1 MSFFPF
7 RRALAGLAAA
17 VSVAAL
23 GQTAEAGIFHTGG
36 KAAAVS
42 AARISEIQRALDE
55 QRLMDAGRLIDEDM
69 AAGSRDPQ
77 LRVMAGELG
86 LLRGRYDAALQDFKA
101 AETAPQTAAAALQG
115 QGVAL
120 ARMGR
125 NDEAVAE
132 LQKAVTAAPGSWRAW
147 NALGSE
153 YDLRRDWPHATEA
166 YAKAIAGSNG
176 SALVLNNRGYS
187 QLLQGRFADAIADFV
202 AALQKKPD
210 LTEARTNLRLA
221 MALNGDYAR
230 SIAGADPENRAA
242 LLNNAGFAAGIRGDY
257 AKAENLLDEALQ
269 ARGEFYDR
277 ASQNLKV
284 IHTLEA
290 APKTAKHDPE

>member
-1 MSFFPF
+1 
-7 RRALAGLAAA
+7 
-17 VSVAAL
+17 
-23 GQTAEAGIFHTGG
+23 
-36 KAAAVS
+36 
-42 AARISEIQRALDE
+42 
-55 QRLMDAGRLIDEDM
+55 
-69 AAGSRDPQ
+69 
-77 LRVMAGELG
+77 MAGELG
-86 LLRGRYDAALQDFKA
+86 LLRGRYDASLQDFRA
-101 AETAPQTAAAALQG
+101 AERSPLTAAAALQG
-115 QGVAL
+115 QGIAL
-120 ARMGR
+120 ARMGH
-125 NDEAVAE
+125 NDEAMAE
-132 LQKAVTAAPGSWRAW
+132 LQKAVAASPESWRAW

-153 YDLRRDWPHATEA
+153 YDLRRDWPHASEA
-166 YAKAIAGSNG
+166 YAKAISGSNG
-176 SALVLNNRGYS
+176 SPLVLNNRGYS
-187 QLLQGRFADAIADFV
+187 QLLQGHFTDAIADFV

-257 AKAENLLDEALQ
+257 AKAEDLLEEALK

-290 APKTAKHDPE
+290 TPKTAMHDPE